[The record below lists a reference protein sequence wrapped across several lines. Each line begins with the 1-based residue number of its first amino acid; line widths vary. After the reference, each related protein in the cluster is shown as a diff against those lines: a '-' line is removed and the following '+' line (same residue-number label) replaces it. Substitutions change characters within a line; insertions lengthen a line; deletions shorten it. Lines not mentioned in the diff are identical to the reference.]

1 MIDEGAQFAVGDQVE
16 VRQVRSNGSY
26 HWQPAIVVAV
36 YTHQLA
42 VEIDGER
49 MAIQLRSVRH
59 KGQ

>member
-26 HWQPAIVVAV
+26 HWQPATVVAV

-42 VEIDGER
+42 VMIDGER